1 MPRKILT
8 RFGVN
13 QFRWFIL
20 IALLPLTIAGTACYF
35 FVRGQ
40 IRQDVFNE
48 LQVEA
53 WGIKNNIASILGEN
67 LARIVDFSSD
77 GYIRDS
83 ARALLLPVEKADIVR
98 QNLNRHLKVN
108 KKSLDPDIVEV
119 FIVGTTGKIVAST
132 SSGQIGK
139 DVSAKQYF
147 IRPFLHFEQTGPVFS
162 RETVPTDDVG
172 EPDIVFSALLTDKHL
187 HTPIGVIGN
196 RISTDVLLNTV
207 TSVPNV
213 SGDKE
218 KSANHSHIHILN
230 KDRFILATSSGRADL
245 HSKKAMD
252 TSVIERAFAENRS
265 VIDTYKNPSGH
276 WVLGVAVPVKETGW
290 VILAER
296 DYDIAF
302 APLARI
308 RNLFII
314 LNCSTALMAFL
325 VAFFVSRNL
334 SADIRK
340 LKDGTETVAR
350 GDLDHKIELKR
361 KDELKDLSLSFNTM
375 TGRLKEYTEQVARR
389 GEEVLESEKKY
400 RTLVENLP
408 QKIFYKDKNSV
419 YVSCN
424 DNYARDLKIKP
435 DEIVGKT
442 DYEFYPK
449 ELAEKY
455 RADDKRIM
463 ASGETEDIEEK
474 YVRDGKECI
483 VYTVKTPV
491 RNEKGVTI
499 GILGI
504 FWDITRRKRMEE
516 ELKRTQKQLFQA
528 EKKSSLGTLA
538 SGIAHEV
545 NNPLSYTINNI
556 ELIKDYIGDITSV
569 EGERLDKEKLFH
581 TLEEIQ
587 KCLDDT
593 RAGTEQ
599 IRRIISAVYEFSH
612 PGHDRLDY
620 IDINATIEVALNVV
634 WHEIKQKAKVIK
646 DYGELPKILCYPQ
659 YLIQV
664 FTNLFLNAVH
674 AIPESGEIHVK
685 TYRQGERVCV
695 EISDTGVGIP
705 EEDLKRIFD
714 PFFTTKEVG
723 KGTGLGLS
731 IVYNLVTKA
740 EGNIEVT
747 SGVGEGTTFKI
758 TLPLR
763 TKSDTSSSG
772 HGHGN
777 G

>member
-20 IALLPLTIAGTACYF
+20 IALLPLTIAGTVCYF

-98 QNLNRHLKVN
+98 QNLNRHLEVDKR
-108 KKSLDPDIVEV
+108 SLDPDIVEV
-119 FIVGTTGKIVAST
+119 FIVDTTGKIVAST

-147 IRPFLHFEQTGPVFS
+147 VRPFLHFEQTGPVFS

-172 EPDIVFSALLTDKHL
+172 EPDIIFSALLTDKHL

-196 RISTDVLLNTV
+196 RISTDVLLNTI

-230 KDRFILATSSGRADL
+230 KDKFILATSGGRAGL
-245 HSKKAMD
+245 HSKKVMD

-296 DYDIAF
+296 DYDVAF

-314 LNCSTALMAFL
+314 LNCSAALMAFL

-361 KDELKDLSLSFNTM
+361 KDELKDLSISFNTM
-375 TGRLKEYTEQVARR
+375 TGRLKEYTEQMARR

-455 RADDKRIM
+455 RADDRRIM

-474 YVRDGKECI
+474 YVRDGKEYI

-504 FWDITRRKRMEE
+504 FWDITRRKLMEE

-528 EKKSSLGTLA
+528 EKMSSLGTLA

-569 EGERLDKEKLFH
+569 EGERLDKEKLSH

-620 IDINATIEVALNVV
+620 IDINTTIEVALNVV

-659 YLIQV
+659 YLVQV

-674 AIPESGEIHVK
+674 AIPESGEIRVK

-705 EEDLKRIFD
+705 AENLKRVFD

-763 TKSDTSSSG
+763 TRSDTSSSG
-772 HGHGN
+772 HGHG
-777 G
+777 

>member
-98 QNLNRHLKVN
+98 QNLNRHLEVDKR
-108 KKSLDPDIVEV
+108 SLDPDIIEI
-119 FIVGTTGKIVAST
+119 FIVDTTGKIVAST

-218 KSANHSHIHILN
+218 KSTNHSHIHILN
-230 KDRFILATSSGRADL
+230 KDKFILATSGGKAGSQ
-245 HSKKAMD
+245 SKKVMD
-252 TSVIERAFAENRS
+252 TAVIERAFAENRS

-375 TGRLKEYTEQVARR
+375 TGRLKEYTEQMARR
-389 GEEVLESEKKY
+389 GEEILESEKKY

-435 DEIVGKT
+435 GEIVGKT

-455 RADDKRIM
+455 RVDDKRVM

-474 YVRDGKECI
+474 YVRDGKEYI

-491 RNEKGVTI
+491 RNEKGVTV

-528 EKKSSLGTLA
+528 EKMSSLGTLV

-556 ELIKDYIGDITSV
+556 ELI
-569 EGERLDKEKLFH
+569 
-581 TLEEIQ
+581 
-587 KCLDDT
+587 
-593 RAGTEQ
+593 
-599 IRRIISAVYEFSH
+599 
-612 PGHDRLDY
+612 
-620 IDINATIEVALNVV
+620 
-634 WHEIKQKAKVIK
+634 
-646 DYGELPKILCYPQ
+646 
-659 YLIQV
+659 
-664 FTNLFLNAVH
+664 
-674 AIPESGEIHVK
+674 
-685 TYRQGERVCV
+685 
-695 EISDTGVGIP
+695 
-705 EEDLKRIFD
+705 
-714 PFFTTKEVG
+714 
-723 KGTGLGLS
+723 
-731 IVYNLVTKA
+731 
-740 EGNIEVT
+740 
-747 SGVGEGTTFKI
+747 
-758 TLPLR
+758 
-763 TKSDTSSSG
+763 
-772 HGHGN
+772 
-777 G
+777 

>member
-98 QNLNRHLKVN
+98 QNLNRHLEVN
-108 KKSLDPDIVEV
+108 KRSLDPDIVEV
-119 FIVGTTGKIVAST
+119 FIVDTTGKIVAST
-132 SSGQIGK
+132 SSSQIGK
-139 DVSAKQYF
+139 DISAKQYF
-147 IRPFLHFEQTGPVFS
+147 VRPFLHFEQTGPVFS
-162 RETVPTDDVG
+162 RETMPTNDVG

-196 RISTDVLLNTV
+196 RISTDVLLNTI

-213 SGDKE
+213 SGNKE

-230 KDRFILATSSGRADL
+230 KDKFILATSGSKAGL
-245 HSKKAMD
+245 HSKKVIGA
-252 TSVIERAFAENRS
+252 SVIERAFAENRS

-296 DYDIAF
+296 DYDVAF

-314 LNCSTALMAFL
+314 LNCSAALMAFL

-361 KDELKDLSLSFNTM
+361 KDELKDLSISFNTM
-375 TGRLKEYTEQVARR
+375 TGRLKEYTEQMARR
-389 GEEVLESEKKY
+389 GEEILESEKKY

-424 DNYARDLKIKP
+424 DNYARDLKIKL

-442 DYEFYPK
+442 DYEFYQK

-455 RADDKRIM
+455 RADDRRIM

-474 YVRDGKECI
+474 YVRDGKEYI

-504 FWDITRRKRMEE
+504 FWDITRRKQMEE

-528 EKKSSLGTLA
+528 EKMSSLGTLA

-556 ELIKDYIGDITSV
+556 ELIKDYIGDIT
-569 EGERLDKEKLFH
+569 
-581 TLEEIQ
+581 
-587 KCLDDT
+587 
-593 RAGTEQ
+593 
-599 IRRIISAVYEFSH
+599 
-612 PGHDRLDY
+612 
-620 IDINATIEVALNVV
+620 
-634 WHEIKQKAKVIK
+634 
-646 DYGELPKILCYPQ
+646 
-659 YLIQV
+659 
-664 FTNLFLNAVH
+664 
-674 AIPESGEIHVK
+674 
-685 TYRQGERVCV
+685 
-695 EISDTGVGIP
+695 
-705 EEDLKRIFD
+705 
-714 PFFTTKEVG
+714 
-723 KGTGLGLS
+723 
-731 IVYNLVTKA
+731 
-740 EGNIEVT
+740 
-747 SGVGEGTTFKI
+747 
-758 TLPLR
+758 
-763 TKSDTSSSG
+763 
-772 HGHGN
+772 
-777 G
+777 